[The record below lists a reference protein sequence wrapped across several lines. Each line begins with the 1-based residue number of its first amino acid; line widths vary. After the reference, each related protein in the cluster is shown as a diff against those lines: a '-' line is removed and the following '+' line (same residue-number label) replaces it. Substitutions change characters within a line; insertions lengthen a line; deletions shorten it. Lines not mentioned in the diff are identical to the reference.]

1 MFFSSLLLLCHS
13 HESRVIFLQERRLGS
28 SQIDHGTLGFR
39 ASGTPLRVDLED
51 RESGFTE
58 RQEVPYRRIWTSS
71 KISIRRSF
79 RIEKVVAD
87 LRLAFELRV
96 SQRGFEDQSLLLKI
110 DLDLVKRNNMSGK
123 RNGNKTESSVVLR
136 GKSSTRST
144 ESVIPRPFR
153 CALLFRATRNSF
165 AIKIRDS
172 LLDVALIAQRI
183 EKHFNY
189 AASSS
194 FRLYQR

>member
-1 MFFSSLLLLCHS
+1 
-13 HESRVIFLQERRLGS
+13 VILLQERRLGS
-28 SQIDHGTLGFR
+28 SHIDHGTLGFR

-58 RQEVPYRRIWTSS
+58 RQEVPYRRIWGSS
-71 KISIRRSF
+71 KISIRRAF

-96 SQRGFEDQSLLLKI
+96 CQRGFEDQNLLLKI

-123 RNGNKTESSVVLR
+123 RNGNKTDSSVVLR
-136 GKSSTRST
+136 GKNSTRST

-153 CALLFRATRNSF
+153 CVLCVYSEQRELAIPSLRF
-165 AIKIRDS
+165 AILCRPM
-172 LLDVALIAQRI
+172 L
-183 EKHFNY
+183 H
-189 AASSS
+189 
-194 FRLYQR
+194 